1 MCICETAFEVS
12 ILAAVCL
19 LYNGLNIFVL
29 LQSETRGVAE
39 YVLFAYLG
47 GSAVIALVLLLGAM
61 SGNKKMVDTFV
72 CFAKVR
78 LVLYCVLAGF
88 LAYEI
93 FGSKNGSKSAKGR
106 GFVHQGIFIPYLL
119 ARLPAMMAKD
129 KEKPVFK
136 GFVIYRVQVFS
147 DKLGPPS

>member
-19 LYNGLNIFVL
+19 VSTLIPYF
-29 LQSETRGVAE
+29 TRGVAE

-72 CFAKVR
+72 CFAK
-78 LVLYCVLAGF
+78 
-88 LAYEI
+88 I

>member
-1 MCICETAFEVS
+1 MRDCVRS
-12 ILAAVCL
+12 VHSGRRLP
-19 LYNGLNIFVL
+19 
-29 LQSETRGVAE
+29 RGVAE

-47 GSAVIALVLLLGAM
+47 GSAAIALVLLLGAM
-61 SGNKKMVDTFV
+61 SGNKKMVDIFV

-93 FGSKNGSKSAKGR
+93 FGSKNGSKSAK
-106 GFVHQGIFIPYLL
+106 YLL
-119 ARLPAMMAKD
+119 ARLPVMMAKD

>member
-1 MCICETAFEVS
+1 MRDCVRS
-12 ILAAVCL
+12 VHSGRRLP
-19 LYNGLNIFVL
+19 
-29 LQSETRGVAE
+29 RGVAE

-47 GSAVIALVLLLGAM
+47 GSAAIALVLLLGAM
-61 SGNKKMVDTFV
+61 SGNKKMVDIFV

-119 ARLPAMMAKD
+119 ARLPVMMAKD